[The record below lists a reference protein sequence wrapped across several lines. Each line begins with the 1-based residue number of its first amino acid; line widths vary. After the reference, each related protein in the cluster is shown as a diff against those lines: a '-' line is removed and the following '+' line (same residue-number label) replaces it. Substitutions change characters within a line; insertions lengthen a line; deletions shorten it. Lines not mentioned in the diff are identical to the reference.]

1 MVRMI
6 VSSSISGLRKT
17 ALEGAA
23 VVGFAALVL
32 LGGGA
37 GALAQP
43 SAQPRVPASNAEVK
57 LSFAPV
63 VARSASAV
71 VNVYA
76 LKTAQQRVNPIFDD
90 PFFRRFFG
98 APGGPG
104 LQAPE
109 RVQRSLGSGVIV
121 DTSGLVVTNYHVIEG
136 ADEIRIAL
144 NDKREFEAEVLLRDQ
159 RTDLAILRIKR
170 EGKEAFSSIELGNS
184 DELAVGDLVLAIGDP
199 FGVGQTV
206 TQGIVSA
213 LARTQVGVSDYQ
225 FFIQTDAAINPGN
238 SGGAL
243 VDMAGHLVGINS
255 AIYSRSGG
263 SIGIGFAI
271 PVNMVRVVIEQAR
284 NGSKSVRRPWLGAAL
299 QRVTPDIAEGL
310 GLPRP
315 TGVLVQKVVPDSPA
329 AKAGLKVGDLIIAVE
344 GQGIDDPE
352 SLNYR
357 FATRPIGGKAALA
370 VNRAGKDVSAVV
382 VLEGAPEN
390 VPREEVKVRARSPFA
405 GATVVN
411 LSPAVAEE
419 LKLDTTA
426 TGVVVYGVDDNSP
439 AAVSGFRPGDVIVE
453 VNGEKVARTWDLEQL
468 VRTPLRGWRVTVARD
483 GRTITALLPG

>member
-1 MVRMI
+1 MLRRLSLGL
-6 VSSSISGLRKT
+6 VSLGL
-17 ALEGAA
+17 ALAA
-23 VVGFAALVL
+23 AAGIAVAP
-32 LGGGA
+32 A
-37 GALAQP
+37 GAQAQP
-43 SAQPRVPASNAEVK
+43 KVPTTQAEVK
-57 LSFAPV
+57 LSFAPI
-63 VARSASAV
+63 VARTAPGV

-76 LKTAQQRVNPIFDD
+76 QKTIQQRVNPLFDD

-98 APGGPG
+98 GPGGAPGLG
-104 LQAPE
+104 APE
-109 RVQRSLGSGVIV
+109 RMQRSLGSGVVV
-121 DTSGLVVTNYHVIEG
+121 DPSGLVVTNYHVIEG

-144 NDKREFEAEVLLRDQ
+144 NDRREYEAQVLLRDQ
-159 RTDLAILRIKR
+159 RTDLAILRIKT
-170 EGKEAFSSIELGNS
+170 EGKETFASLDLGNS

-213 LARTQVGVSDYQ
+213 VARTQVGVSDYQ

-243 VDMAGHLVGINS
+243 VDMAGHLVGINT

-271 PVNMVRVVIEQAR
+271 PVNMVRVVLDQAKT
-284 NGSKSVRRPWLGAAL
+284 GGKSVRRPWLGAKL
-299 QRVTPDIAEGL
+299 QRVTPDIADSL

-315 TGVLVQKVVPDSPA
+315 TGALVQEVAPASPA
-329 AKAGLKVGDLIIAVE
+329 AKAGLKVGDLVVSVE

-357 FATRPIGGKAALA
+357 LATRPIGSRAALGL
-370 VNRAGKDVSAVV
+370 NRGGRVESVVV
-382 VLEGAPEN
+382 VLESAPETP
-390 VPREEVKVRARSPFA
+390 PREEIQLRARSPFG

-419 LKLDTTA
+419 MRVDGPA
-426 TGVVVYGVDDNSP
+426 AGVVVADIADGTP
-439 AAVSGFRPGDVIVE
+439 AAAAGFKPGDVILE
-453 VNGEKVARTWDLEQL
+453 VNGQKI
-468 VRTPLRGWRVTVARD
+468 
-483 GRTITALLPG
+483 GRTRDLDTLTQTPMRAWRITVIRGGRAISALLPG

>member
-1 MVRMI
+1 M
-6 VSSSISGLRKT
+6 
-17 ALEGAA
+17 
-23 VVGFAALVL
+23 AALAAFVL
-32 LGGGA
+32 LVA
-37 GALAQP
+37 SPAAQAQP
-43 SAQPRVPASNAEVK
+43 APQPRVPESAGEVK

-63 VARSASAV
+63 VARSAPAV

-76 LKTAQQRVNPIFDD
+76 LKTAPQRSNPIFDD

-98 APGGPG
+98 GRGGPGGPG
-104 LQAPE
+104 LGAPPE
-109 RVQRSLGSGVIV
+109 RMQRSLGSGVVV
-121 DTSGLVVTNYHVIEG
+121 DPAGLVVTNFHVIEG

-144 NDKREFEAEVLLRDQ
+144 NDKREYEAEVLLRDQ

-170 EGKEAFSSIELGNS
+170 EGKESFASIEFGDS
-184 DELAVGDLVLAIGDP
+184 DGLAVGDLVLAIGDP

-243 VDMAGHLVGINS
+243 VDMAGRLVGINS

-271 PVNMVRVVIEQAR
+271 PVNMVRVVVEQAKS
-284 NGSKSVRRPWLGAAL
+284 GSKSVRRPWLGAGL
-299 QRVTPDIAEGL
+299 QRVSPEIAESL

-315 TGVLVQKVVPDSPA
+315 TGVLVQSVVPAGPA
-329 AKAGLKVGDLIIAVE
+329 AKAGLKVGDLIVAVE

-352 SLNYR
+352 SLYYR

-370 VNRAGKDVSAVV
+370 VTRSGKELSLVV
-382 VLEGAPEN
+382 VLEGAPET
-390 VPREEVKVRARSPFA
+390 VPREEVQVRARSPFA

-419 LKLDTTA
+419 LKVDSNV
-426 TGVVVYGVDDNSP
+426 TGVVIYEVDDNTP
-439 AAVSGFRPGDVIVE
+439 AAAAGFRSGDVIIE
-453 VNGEKVARTWDLEQL
+453 VNGAKVGRTRDLEQI
-468 VRTPLRGWRVTVARD
+468 VRTPMRAWQVKVERAGRV
-483 GRTITALLPG
+483 ITALLPG